1 MLVIRMIV
9 VAAAIVIA
17 VVGLLLAQNAITIDT
32 FVGREG
38 WVGGTG
44 TGTGTVRFLTALE
57 TAQLIINDEDGFIA
71 KMSEEDL
78 KDRGSFGRQGDDG
91 GDADLLA
98 YRRAAA
104 LSATAYNP
112 REVVAVREAVA
123 AADRMLGATEPRAY
137 PGIDLKAVAAMN
149 WEFAMVRGR
158 SYENG
163 KAHFRLIGNRFV
175 VFFSDWGFETERW
188 GSDAA
193 GNASRRQLQNTL
205 IYFKFEAWAAL
216 NREKVGGFCQ
226 DGVVRYLQGGR
237 VGTLGTPVEVGQ
249 EHVYEWSPWN
259 QSSTNGG
266 PSVGLGPFK
275 SMKPTAMVADLNEK
289 APPVPS
295 RDGPRVCY

>member
-1 MLVIRMIV
+1 MLVIRMIAIV
-9 VAAAIVIA
+9 VAII
-17 VVGLLLAQNAITIDT
+17 GLLLAQNAITIDT
-32 FVGREG
+32 FI
-38 WVGGTG
+38 GTG
-44 TGTGTVRFLTALE
+44 GGEGGSIRFLTALE
-57 TAQLIINDEDGFIA
+57 AAQLIIDDEDGFIA
-71 KMSEEDL
+71 KMSEDDL
-78 KDRGSFGRQGDDG
+78 KDRGSFGRNGDNG

-104 LSATAYNP
+104 LSATAYNS
-112 REVVAVREAVA
+112 REVAAVREAVA
-123 AADRMLGATEPRAY
+123 AADRMLAATEPRAY
-137 PGIDLKAVAAMN
+137 PGIDLNAVAAMN

-163 KAHFRLIGNRFV
+163 KAHFRLIGKRFV
-175 VFFSDWGFETERW
+175 VFFSDWGFEAERW
-188 GSDAA
+188 GKDV
-193 GNASRRQLQNTL
+193 GNGSRRQLQNSL

-216 NREKVGGFCQ
+216 NRQKVGGFCE

-266 PSVGLGPFK
+266 PRPGLGPFK